1 MHASKDVESSRT
13 RARQIPIGNW
23 PRTTEPSISNRNGAS
38 AASFFRL
45 RRKATIRYFSKQE
58 RRPQKRFDPINE
70 HVRYPVVMVIG
81 PEGQNLGRM
90 SSREANAL
98 AATYNL
104 DLFCVAPNANPP
116 VCKILNYGKYRFEQQ
131 KKDRELKKNS
141 KQAELKEVQLH
152 ISIGEHDI
160 QTKAKKAKEFIEDG
174 DKVNIRVILKGREMA
189 HKDLGEALLNK
200 FVAILQENG
209 EIQFAKPAFWEG
221 KCFSAIVAKKKK

>member
-1 MHASKDVESSRT
+1 
-13 RARQIPIGNW
+13 
-23 PRTTEPSISNRNGAS
+23 
-38 AASFFRL
+38 
-45 RRKATIRYFSKQE
+45 
-58 RRPQKRFDPINE
+58 
-70 HVRYPVVMVIG
+70 MVIG

-104 DLFCVAPNANPP
+104 DLFCVAPTANPP

>member
-1 MHASKDVESSRT
+1 
-13 RARQIPIGNW
+13 
-23 PRTTEPSISNRNGAS
+23 
-38 AASFFRL
+38 
-45 RRKATIRYFSKQE
+45 
-58 RRPQKRFDPINE
+58 
-70 HVRYPVVMVIG
+70 MVIG

-131 KKDRELKKNS
+131 KKDRELKKNA